1 MKYFQRKIEEKAQK
15 VSDDLKIA
23 EAAKKEREH
32 AAIASAVAAVQAA
45 AQRFVP
51 LESDDEVSG
60 SGGEDISGAEGERL
74 SKRQKT

>member
-1 MKYFQRKIEEKAQK
+1 VEQA
-15 VSDDLKIA
+15 L
-23 EAAKKEREH
+23 
-32 AAIASAVAAVQAA
+32 IASAVAAVQAA

-60 SGGEDISGAEGERL
+60 SEGEEISGAEGERL